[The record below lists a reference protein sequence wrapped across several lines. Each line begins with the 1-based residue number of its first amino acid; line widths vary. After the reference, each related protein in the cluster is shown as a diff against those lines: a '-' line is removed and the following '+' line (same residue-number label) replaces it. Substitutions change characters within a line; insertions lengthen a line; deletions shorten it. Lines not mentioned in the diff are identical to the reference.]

1 MTLRSM
7 LTALFAPRR
16 WRLAFGV
23 ALAAALV
30 VGAGAA
36 GRRLG
41 HDLGM
46 AALRADTRHKLDL
59 FAATAAGLVNRLENV
74 PATVQLNVDVI
85 ALFRGPASAQ
95 RVAAVNDYL
104 RRLNAHVGS
113 VAVFVAGPRGEVL
126 ASSNQSLRDDSLQGE
141 DLSYRPYYQAALSG
155 RVGRH
160 FAIGASPEDPG
171 YFFSYPIRDG
181 ERVVGVAVVKVGLA
195 PINEAFRLLGTPV
208 LIADRNQV
216 VILSSREAWRYTSM
230 KALTLDER
238 VDLELTGMYGDRRI
252 EDFPLGTHLTFDDG
266 TLTLDKVMERG
277 RRSIAGSDAG
287 LLVQGRA
294 LDGLDWRLLM
304 FSDLA
309 PVRWQADAMAAL
321 SALLAAFTLVLLL
334 YLKQRRRIARQK
346 LEAKLALERANAEL
360 ESMVEKRTRALSD
373 TNVELRR
380 EMAVR
385 VKAEQTLRAAQDELV
400 QAAKLAMLGQLAT
413 GITHELAQPLGAI
426 RTLAGNAREFM
437 RRSDLDGAQ
446 ANLTI
451 VDSLVDRMGD
461 IIHPLKAFARKSPVL
476 PEATD
481 VSAALGSAL
490 FLLDQRIR
498 AERVDVVIQCA
509 DGPVTAWCNRNRLEQ
524 VLINLIG
531 NAIDAMRQAP
541 TRQLHISARRGS
553 DERVRI
559 DIADSGE
566 GLAADVLE
574 SLFTPFFTTKAAGSG
589 LGLGLVIS
597 RGIAQDYGGDLTAEN
612 RPEGGAR
619 FTLWLPSGPQPS
631 QPPQT

>member
-1 MTLRSM
+1 MTPRSM
-7 LTALFAPRR
+7 LTAMLAPRR
-16 WRLAFGV
+16 WRLALGV
-23 ALAAALV
+23 ALAVALV

-36 GRRLG
+36 GRLLG
-41 HDLGM
+41 LDRGM
-46 AALRADTRHKLDL
+46 ATLRADTSHKLDL

-74 PATVQLNVDVI
+74 PATVQLNQDVI
-85 ALFRGPASAQ
+85 ALFRGPVSPR

-104 RRLNAHVGS
+104 LRLNAHLGS
-113 VAVFVAGPRGEVL
+113 VAVFIADQRGEVV
-126 ASSNQSLRDDSLQGE
+126 ASSNQSLRDDSLQGQ
-141 DLSYRPYYQAALSG
+141 DLSYRPYYQEALSG

-160 FAIGASPEDPG
+160 FAIGASPEEPG

-181 ERVVGVAVVKVGLA
+181 ERVVGVAVAKVGLA
-195 PINEAFRLLGTPV
+195 PINEAFALLGMPA

-216 VILSSREAWRYTSM
+216 VILSSLESWRYTSM
-230 KALTLDER
+230 KPRTLDER
-238 VDLELTGMYGDRRI
+238 VDLELTGMYGERRI
-252 EDFPLGTHLTFDDG
+252 EDFPLGTNLTFDDG
-266 TLTLDKVMERG
+266 TLIRDKGVARG
-277 RRSIAGSDAG
+277 QLSIVRGDSG
-287 LLVQGRA
+287 LLVQGRT
-294 LDGLDWRLLM
+294 LDAMGWRLLI

-309 PVRWQADAMAAL
+309 PVRSQALAMAAL

-373 TNVELRR
+373 TNLELRR

-385 VKAEQTLRAAQDELV
+385 VKAEATLRAAQDELV
-400 QAAKLAMLGQLAT
+400 QAAKLAVLGQLAT

-437 RRSDLDGAQ
+437 RRADLDGAQ
-446 ANLTI
+446 SNLVI
-451 VDSLVDRMGD
+451 VDGLVDRMGE

-476 PEATD
+476 PEASD

-498 AERVDVVIQCA
+498 AEGVSVVNHCA
-509 DGPVTAWCNRNRLEQ
+509 GDSVTAWCNRNRLEQ

-531 NAIDAMRQAP
+531 NAIDAMREAS
-541 TRQLHISARRGS
+541 TKQLRISVRRGS
-553 DERVRI
+553 DERVCI
-559 DIADSGE
+559 DVADSGE
-566 GLAADVLE
+566 GLAPEVLDG
-574 SLFTPFFTTKAAGSG
+574 LFTPFFTTKAAGSG

-631 QPPQT
+631 QRSHP